1 MSPRTHSS
9 AFQGAR
15 IRARGRRALGWSAGT
30 LACAWVLGCGLFV
43 SAPRASAQIGVT
55 PAELEGVD
63 VSERLDRPLPRDAQF
78 RDHTGKLVRLG
89 DYFDGKR
96 PVALTLAYHSC
107 KVVCSMVLGAKVEAL
122 KQQAWT
128 LGEQFRAVTISIDPR
143 DTPAI
148 AAKKRRQMLALY
160 GRKAEAWD
168 FLVGDQAN
176 IAKVAQAVGF
186 KYRYDERQ
194 DQYAHPA
201 LLMLTKPNGELARY
215 LYGLEFNPQD
225 VRLGLLEAAQG
236 KSISTLEKVVLYC
249 YMYDPIGARYV
260 VVARNVMK
268 LGGAITVV
276 LLGMFLLVMWRREA
290 RMRRRVEAR
299 SRAREQNTGAA
310 AHAGSEKSQ
319 GTSGARA

>member
-1 MSPRTHSS
+1 MHARAHSLASTFRSLLRAGTS
-9 AFQGAR
+9 A
-15 IRARGRRALGWSAGT
+15 RAPSGVLARRALVARAG
-30 LACAWVLGCGLFV
+30 LAACALALCFATPR
-43 SAPRASAQIGVT
+43 SAAAQSEVT

-63 VSERLDRPLPRDAQF
+63 VAEHLDRPLPRDAQF

-122 KQQAWT
+122 KQQDWT
-128 LGEQFRAVTISIDPR
+128 LGQQFRAVTISIDPR

-176 IAKVAQAVGF
+176 IAKVAKAVGF
-186 KYRYDERQ
+186 QYRYDPRA

-201 LLMLTKPNGELARY
+201 AMMITKPNGELARY
-215 LYGLEFNPQD
+215 LYGLTFEAKD

-236 KSISTLEKVVLYC
+236 KSISTLEKVILYC
-249 YMYDPIGARYV
+249 YMYDPIGAKYV

-276 LLGMFLLVMWRREA
+276 LLGMFLMFMWRREA
-290 RMRRRVEAR
+290 RSRRSARAEA
-299 SRAREQNTGAA
+299 AT
-310 AHAGSEKSQ
+310 HAGSEKSQ

>member
-1 MSPRTHSS
+1 MSPRPHSS
-9 AFQGAR
+9 ATRPAPFAYGALSHL
-15 IRARGRRALGWSAGT
+15 ARMARSAGLLCAL
-30 LACAWVLGCGLFV
+30 LAGCGLLAL
-43 SAPRASAQIGVT
+43 APASAQVSVT

-107 KVVCSMVLGAKVEAL
+107 KVVCSMVLGAKVETL

-128 LGEQFRAVTISIDPR
+128 LGNEFRALTISIDPR

-160 GRKAEAWD
+160 GRRAEAWD
-168 FLVGDQAN
+168 FLVGDEAN

-186 KYRYDERQ
+186 KYRYDARQ

-201 LLMLTKPNGELARY
+201 VLMLAKPNGELARY

-236 KSISTLEKVVLYC
+236 RSISTLEKVVLYC

-260 VVARNVMK
+260 IVARNVMK

-276 LLGMFLLVMWRREA
+276 LLGTFLLFMWRREA
-290 RMRRRVEAR
+290 RMRRRQVLLAR
-299 SRAREQNTGAA
+299 GAA
-310 AHAGSEKSQ
+310 QPGSEKSQ